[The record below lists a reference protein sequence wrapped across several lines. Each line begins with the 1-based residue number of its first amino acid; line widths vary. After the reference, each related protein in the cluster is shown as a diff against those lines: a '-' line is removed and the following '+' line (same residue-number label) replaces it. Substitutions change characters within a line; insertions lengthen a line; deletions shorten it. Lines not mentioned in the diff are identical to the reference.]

1 MGQTATKQ
9 QKLSNEQVKELRRH
23 VSFSEE
29 EIRDWWKEFTQSTR
43 RTSAGELFLSE
54 DEFVKVYNS
63 VFPGKCDDFARHV
76 FRTFDRN
83 NDSRVVF
90 REFLIG
96 LSISGSMDTEK
107 KLQWAFQVYDVE
119 QRGYITR
126 AGMTEI
132 IRAVFRMIG
141 PMKPADITQSPEEM
155 ADEFFRELD
164 RNGDDVISW
173 QEFRDGA
180 DRYPM
185 VLNMLQCGPP
195 DEADENDV
203 FASDN

>member
-1 MGQTATKQ
+1 GERDMGQTATKQ

-107 KLQWAFQVYDVE
+107 KLQWAFQ
-119 QRGYITR
+119 
-126 AGMTEI
+126 
-132 IRAVFRMIG
+132 AVFRMIG